1 MSMIERPLPY
11 FARIAFPVL
20 RRLVVEQGRAH
31 IWSYGL
37 AFLFMALIAAST
49 TYSAYLLKHIIN
61 GLTIERDF
69 RALRIL
75 AFTVAGLY
83 LLKGFATYG
92 QIVTLSRIGN
102 RIIASVQEQLFDRL
116 MDQNVSFFHER
127 RSSEFM
133 SRLTLAANGARD
145 VLQALITSIGRD
157 ALTVIGLVTVMMVQD
172 PMLTVIAL
180 AGLPVI
186 GFTLGRLIR
195 RVRKYVL
202 RSFHGVTRILDIMLE
217 AAQGIRIVK
226 SFNLEAL
233 MRNRMHETVRDVERA
248 ANKIAAIQA
257 MASPLSDTLG
267 GLAVAGVIVYGG
279 WRVINAG
286 HDAGAFFSFIGSL
299 LLAYEPAKRLGRLNL
314 EIQNGLIGV
323 SLMYEVLDAR
333 SHEPRQVGLPPLV
346 AGEGRIE
353 LSDVNFA
360 YPGRAAVLEGLSLTV
375 EPGKTTALVG
385 GSGGGKS
392 TILNLILRF
401 FDPASG
407 KIAIDGQSTPDV
419 DLASLRAAI
428 GFVSQDVYLFR
439 GSIRDNIALGK
450 LGASEDEIIAA
461 AKAAHAHDFIS
472 GFRLGY
478 ETDVG
483 ELGTQLSGGQKQR
496 IAIARAFLKNAPIL
510 LLDEPTAAL
519 DPESER
525 EVQKALDELG
535 RGRTTLVV
543 AHRLQTVVMASRI
556 YVIEAGR
563 VAEAGTHDEL
573 IGKRGVYYN
582 YYARQT
588 PERLLASLP
597 DDAGEDEGGKGD
609 EPARQPE
616 LAEATAGAT
625 LFSGLRRPW
634 AAWFRSGH
642 GSRR

>member
-20 RRLVVEQGRAH
+20 RRLVAEEGRAH
-31 IWSYGL
+31 IAGYAL
-37 AFLFMALIAAST
+37 AFVFMAIVAAAT

-83 LLKGFATYG
+83 LLKGFATFG

-102 RIIASVQEQLFDRL
+102 RIIASVQERLFDRL
-116 MDQNVSFFHER
+116 MEQNVSFFHDR

-133 SRLTLAANGARD
+133 ARLTVAANGARD

-157 ALTVIGLVTVMMVQD
+157 ALTVIGLVAVMLVQD
-172 PMLTVIAL
+172 PMLTIIAL

-186 GFTLGRLIR
+186 GVTLGKLIK

-217 AAQGIRIVK
+217 AAQGVRIVK

-233 MRNRMHETVRDVERA
+233 MRKRMHDTVHEVERA
-248 ANKIAAIQA
+248 ANKIATIQA

-267 GLAVAGVIVYGG
+267 GLAVAGVIIYGG
-279 WRVINAG
+279 WHVING
-286 HDAGAFFSFIGSL
+286 GNDAGSFFSFIGSL

-323 SLMYEVLDAR
+323 NLMYEVLDAKAY
-333 SHEPRQVGLPPLV
+333 EPRRVGLPPLTIT
-346 AGEGRIE
+346 EGRIE
-353 LSDVNFA
+353 LSDISFA
-360 YPGRAAVLEGLSLTV
+360 YPGRGGVLNHLTLSV

-401 FDPASG
+401 FEPQAG
-407 KIAIDGQSTPDV
+407 EIRIDGQSALAV
-419 DLASLRAAI
+419 DLASLRTAI

-450 LGASEDEIIAA
+450 PGASEAEIIAA
-461 AKAAHAHDFIS
+461 AKAAHAHDFID

-478 ETDVG
+478 DTDVG

-496 IAIARAFLKNAPIL
+496 IAIARAFLKDAPIL

-556 YVIEAGR
+556 YVIESGR
-563 VAEAGTHDEL
+563 VAETGTHDEL
-573 IGKRGVYYN
+573 IGARGVYFN

-588 PERLLASLP
+588 PERLIASPPEDDLALP
-597 DDAGEDEGGKGD
+597 PPKEEAEAK
-609 EPARQPE
+609 EPAF
-616 LAEATAGAT
+616 AEAPGFAAR
-625 LFSGLRRPW
+625 LSGLRRPW

>member
-1 MSMIERPLPY
+1 MSMIGRPLPY

-20 RRLVVEQGRAH
+20 RRLVVEQGRGHFWA
-31 IWSYGL
+31 YAL
-37 AFLFMALIAAST
+37 AFLFMAIVAGAST
-49 TYSAYLLKHIIN
+49 ASAYLLKPIIN
-61 GLTIERDF
+61 GLMIERDF

-75 AFTVAGLY
+75 AVTVAGLY

-102 RIIASVQEQLFDRL
+102 RIIASVQERLFDRL
-116 MDQNVSFFHER
+116 MDQNVSFFLDR

-157 ALTVIGLVTVMMVQD
+157 ALTLIGLVAVMFIQD
-172 PMLTVIAL
+172 PALTLIAL
-180 AGLPVI
+180 AGLPI
-186 GFTLGRLIR
+186 AGMTLGKLIK
-195 RVRKYVL
+195 RVRKYAL

-217 AAQGIRIVK
+217 AAQGVRIVK
-226 SFNLEAL
+226 SFNLEGM
-233 MRNRMHETVRDVERA
+233 MRERMRGAVQDVERA

-257 MASPLSDTLG
+257 LANPLTDTLG
-267 GLAVAGVIVYGG
+267 GLAVAGVILYGG
-279 WRVINAG
+279 WRVIGGAQ
-286 HDAGAFFSFIGSL
+286 DPGAFVSFIGSL

-323 SLMYEVLDAR
+323 TLMYEVLDSQ
-333 SHEPRQVGLPPLV
+333 SHEPRIAGLPPLEV
-346 AGEGRIE
+346 GEGRIE
-353 LSDVNFA
+353 LADVSFA
-360 YPGRAAVLEGLSLTV
+360 YAGRAEVLDHLNLSV

-401 FDPASG
+401 FDPDSG
-407 KIAIDGQSTPDV
+407 KIMIDGQSTRDV
-419 DLASLRAAI
+419 DLASLRSVI

-450 LGASEDEIIAA
+450 PGATEEEIVTA
-461 AKAAHAHDFIS
+461 AKAAHAHDFIR

-478 ETDVG
+478 DTDVG

-496 IAIARAFLKNAPIL
+496 IAIARAFLKDAPIL

-556 YVIEAGR
+556 YVIENGR
-563 VAEAGTHDEL
+563 VAEAGTHDGL
-573 IGKRGVYYN
+573 IAKRGVYYN

-588 PERLLASLP
+588 PERLVATLP
-597 DDAGEDEGGKGD
+597 DEAAKEASAPQEQDF
-609 EPARQPE
+609 
-616 LAEATAGAT
+616 AEAAGGSPMLSA
-625 LFSGLRRPW
+625 LRRPW
-634 AAWFRSGH
+634 AAWFRTGH

>member
-11 FARIAFPVL
+11 FTRIAFPVL
-20 RRLVVEQGRAH
+20 RRLVAEEGRAH
-31 IWSYGL
+31 IAAYAL
-37 AFLFMALIAAST
+37 AFVFMAIVAAST

-83 LLKGFATYG
+83 LLKGFATFG

-102 RIIASVQEQLFDRL
+102 RIIASVQERLFDKL
-116 MDQNVSFFHER
+116 MDQNVSFFHDR
-127 RSSEFM
+127 RSAEFM

-145 VLQALITSIGRD
+145 VLQAMITSIGRD
-157 ALTVIGLVTVMMVQD
+157 ALTVIGLVAVMLIQD

-186 GFTLGRLIR
+186 GVTLGKLIK

-217 AAQGIRIVK
+217 AAQGVRIVK
-226 SFNLEAL
+226 SFNLETM
-233 MRNRMHETVRDVERA
+233 MRQRMHDTVREVERA
-248 ANKIAAIQA
+248 SNKIATIQA

-267 GLAVAGVIVYGG
+267 GLAVAGVIIYGG
-279 WRVINAG
+279 WGVINGG
-286 HDAGAFFSFIGSL
+286 HDPGGFFSFIGSL

-323 SLMYEVLDAR
+323 GLMYEVLDAKAN
-333 SHEPRQVGLPPLV
+333 EPRAIGLPPLTIT
-346 AGEGRIE
+346 EGRVE
-353 LSDVNFA
+353 LNDVSFA
-360 YPGRAAVLEGLSLTV
+360 YPGRGEVLDRLTLSV

-401 FDPASG
+401 FDPRSG
-407 KIAIDGQSTPDV
+407 DIRIDGQSALAV

-450 LGASEDEIIAA
+450 LGATEGEIMAA
-461 AKAAHAHDFIS
+461 AKAAHAHDFIQ
-472 GFRLGY
+472 GFRYGY
-478 ETDVG
+478 DTDVG

-525 EVQKALDELG
+525 EVQRALDALG
-535 RGRTTLVV
+535 KGRTTLVV

-556 YVIEAGR
+556 YVIENGR
-563 VAEAGTHDEL
+563 VAESGTHDEL
-573 IGKRGVYYN
+573 IGKRGVYFN

-588 PERLLASLP
+588 PERLIASPP
-597 DDAGEDEGGKGD
+597 DDDDPAMPRPETEAR
-609 EPARQPE
+609 EPE
-616 LAEATAGAT
+616 FAEAPGIAAR
-625 LFSGLRRPW
+625 FSGLKRPW
-634 AAWFRSGH
+634 ASWFRSGH

>member
-11 FARIAFPVL
+11 FTRIAFPVL
-20 RRLVVEQGRAH
+20 RRLVLEHGRVH
-31 IWSYGL
+31 LWGYVL
-37 AFLFMALIAAST
+37 AFVFMALVAAST
-49 TYSAYLLKHIIN
+49 TYSAYLLKNIIN
-61 GLTIERDF
+61 GLMIERDF

-75 AFTVAGLY
+75 AFTIAGLY
-83 LLKGFATYG
+83 VLKGFATYG

-102 RIIASVQEQLFDRL
+102 RIIASVQERLFDRL
-116 MDQNVSFFHER
+116 MEQNVSYFHDR

-145 VLQALITSIGRD
+145 VMQALITSIGRD
-157 ALTVIGLVTVMMVQD
+157 ALTVVGLVGVMIVQD
-172 PMLTVIAL
+172 PLLTVIAL
-180 AGLPVI
+180 AGLPFI
-186 GFTLGRLIR
+186 GITLGKLIK

-217 AAQGIRIVK
+217 AAQGVRIVK

-233 MRNRMHETVRDVERA
+233 MRKRMRDTVHEVERA

-267 GLAVAGVIVYGG
+267 GLAVSGVILYGG
-279 WRVINAG
+279 WRVIQGG

-323 SLMYEVLDAR
+323 TLMYEVLDAK
-333 SHEPRQVGLPPLV
+333 SLEPRAEGLPPLR
-346 AGEGRIE
+346 ACGGRIT
-353 LSDVNFA
+353 LTDVSFA
-360 YPGRAAVLEGLSLTV
+360 YPGRGDVLDHLSLSV

-392 TILNLILRF
+392 TILNLVLRF
-401 FDPASG
+401 FDPSSG
-407 KIAIDGQSTPDV
+407 EIRIDGENTRDV
-419 DLASLRAAI
+419 DIASLRAVI
-428 GFVSQDVYLFR
+428 GYVSQDVYLFR
-439 GSIRDNIALGK
+439 GTIRDNIALGK
-450 LGASEDEIIAA
+450 PGSSDEEIVGAAR
-461 AKAAHAHDFIS
+461 AAHAHSFIS

-478 ETDVG
+478 DTDVG

-543 AHRLQTVVMASRI
+543 AHRLQTVVQASRI
-556 YVIEAGR
+556 YVIENGS

-573 IGKRGVYYN
+573 IANRGVYYN

-588 PERLLASLP
+588 PERMLGP
-597 DDAGEDEGGKGD
+597 V
-609 EPARQPE
+609 EPNPGTPE
-616 LAEATAGAT
+616 SVRPRVAAATSE
-625 LFSGLRRPW
+625 LSGSRKPW
-634 AAWFRSGH
+634 AALFRTG
-642 GSRR
+642 RE

>member
-11 FARIAFPVL
+11 FGRIAFPVL

-31 IWSYGL
+31 LRAYAL
-37 AFLFMALIAAST
+37 AFLFMALVAGCT

-75 AFTVAGLY
+75 AFTIAGLY
-83 LLKGFATYG
+83 LLKGFATFG

-116 MDQNVSFFHER
+116 MDQNVSFFHDR

-145 VLQALITSIGRD
+145 VLQALITTIGRD
-157 ALTVIGLVTVMMVQD
+157 ALTVVGLVSVMIIQD
-172 PMLTVIAL
+172 PVLTVIAL

-186 GFTLGRLIR
+186 GVTLGKLIK

-217 AAQGIRIVK
+217 AAQGVRIVK
-226 SFNLEAL
+226 SFNLEGL
-233 MRNRMHETVRDVERA
+233 MRRRMRDTVHEVERA

-257 MASPLSDTLG
+257 LASPLSDTLG
-267 GLAVAGVIVYGG
+267 GLAVAGVIIYGG
-279 WRVINAG
+279 WRVINEG
-286 HDAGAFFSFIGSL
+286 HDAGALFSFIGSL

-323 SLMYEVLDAR
+323 TLMYEVLDAR
-333 SHEPRQVGLPPLV
+333 SHEPRQAGLPPLL

-353 LSDVNFA
+353 LNDVCFA
-360 YPGRAAVLEGLSLTV
+360 YPGRGEVLDHLSLAV

-392 TILNLILRF
+392 TILSLILRF
-401 FDPASG
+401 FDPQAG
-407 KIAIDGQSTPDV
+407 ELTIDGQSTRAV

-450 LGASEDEIIAA
+450 PGAGEEEIVAA
-461 AKAAHAHDFIS
+461 AKAAHAHDFIC

-478 ETDVG
+478 DTDVG

-525 EVQKALDELG
+525 EVQRALDALG

-556 YVIEAGR
+556 YVIEQGR
-563 VAEAGTHDEL
+563 VAEAGTHAEL
-573 IGKRGVYYN
+573 LDQRGVYYN
-582 YYARQT
+582 YYASQT
-588 PERLLASLP
+588 PERLIAPAASEAKL
-597 DDAGEDEGGKGD
+597 
-609 EPARQPE
+609 EPAQ
-616 LAEATAGAT
+616 AEAEREPAFAEAPAPSGR
-625 LFSGLRRPW
+625 LSGLRRPW
-634 AAWFRSGH
+634 ASWFRNGH

>member
-31 IWSYGL
+31 VRGYAL
-37 AFLFMALIAAST
+37 AFVFMALVAAST

-61 GLTIERDF
+61 GLMIERDF

-75 AFTVAGLY
+75 SLTVCGLY
-83 LLKGFATYG
+83 LVKGFATYG

-102 RIIASVQEQLFDRL
+102 RVIASVQERLFDRL
-116 MDQNVSFFHER
+116 MDQNVSFFHDR

-157 ALTVIGLVTVMMVQD
+157 ALTVIGLVAVMVIQD
-172 PMLTVIAL
+172 PVLTLIAL
-180 AGLPVI
+180 AGLPLI
-186 GFTLGRLIR
+186 GITLGKLIK
-195 RVRKYVL
+195 RVRKYAL

-217 AAQGIRIVK
+217 AAQGVRIVK
-226 SFNLEAL
+226 SFNLEAM
-233 MRNRMHETVRDVERA
+233 MRGRMRAAVHDVERA

-257 MASPLSDTLG
+257 LANPLSDTLG
-267 GLAVAGVIVYGG
+267 GIAVSAVIFYGG
-279 WRVINAG
+279 WRVIEG
-286 HDAGAFFSFIGSL
+286 GQDPGSFFSFIGSL

-323 SLMYEVLDAR
+323 NLMYEVLDAK
-333 SHEPRQVGLPPLV
+333 SLEPQAAGLPALAV
-346 AGEGRIE
+346 REGRVE
-353 LSDVNFA
+353 LDEVTFA
-360 YPGRAAVLEGLSLTV
+360 YPGRADALDRLNLSV
-375 EPGKTTALVG
+375 AAGQTTALVG

-401 FDPASG
+401 FDPRSG
-407 KIAIDGQSTPDV
+407 TITIDGQSTRGV
-419 DLASLRAAI
+419 DIASLRAAI

-450 LGASEDEIIAA
+450 EGASEDEIVAA
-461 AKAAHAHDFIS
+461 AKAAHAHDFIR

-478 ETDVG
+478 DTDVG

-525 EVQKALDELG
+525 EVQKALDALG

-543 AHRLQTVVMASRI
+543 AHRLQTVVQASRI
-556 YVIEAGR
+556 YVIENGR

-573 IGKRGVYYN
+573 IRKQGAYYN
-582 YYARQT
+582 YYARHT
-588 PERLLASLP
+588 PEHLLAPLP
-597 DDAGEDEGGKGD
+597 ASPAKE
-609 EPARQPE
+609 EPALVE
-616 LAEATAGAT
+616 MA
-625 LFSGLRRPW
+625 SGEVSGSRKPW
-634 AAWFRSGH
+634 ASWFRTGH

>member
-11 FARIAFPVL
+11 FARIAYPVL
-20 RRLVVEQGRAH
+20 RRLLMEQGRAH
-31 IWSYGL
+31 FWSYAL
-37 AFLFMALIAAST
+37 AFVFMAIVATASAT
-49 TYSAYLLKHIIN
+49 SAYLLKPIIN
-61 GLTIERDF
+61 GLMVERDF
-69 RALRIL
+69 RALRVL
-75 AFTVAGLY
+75 AITIAGLY

-102 RIIASVQEQLFDRL
+102 RIVASVQERLFDRL
-116 MDQNVSFFHER
+116 MDQNVSFFNDR

-157 ALTVIGLVTVMMVQD
+157 ALTLIGLIAVMLIQD
-172 PMLTVIAL
+172 PVLTLLAI
-180 AGLPVI
+180 AGLPFAGV
-186 GFTLGRLIR
+186 TLGRLIK
-195 RVRKYVL
+195 RVRKYAL

-217 AAQGIRIVK
+217 AAQGVRIVK
-226 SFNLEAL
+226 SFNLEAM
-233 MRNRMHETVRDVERA
+233 MRERMRAAVHAVERA
-248 ANKIAAIQA
+248 ANKVAAIQA
-257 MASPLSDTLG
+257 LANPLTDTLG
-267 GLAVAGVIVYGG
+267 GIAVAGVILYGG
-279 WRVINAG
+279 WRVIEGG
-286 HDAGAFFSFIGSL
+286 HDPGAFISFIGSL

-323 SLMYEVLDAR
+323 NLMYEVLDAK
-333 SHEPRQVGLPPLV
+333 SQEPQAEGLPPLRV
-346 AGEGRIE
+346 GEGRIE
-353 LSDVNFA
+353 LADVSFA
-360 YPGRAAVLEGLSLTV
+360 YPGRADVLDRLSLSV

-392 TILNLILRF
+392 TVLSLILRF
-401 FDPASG
+401 FDPHSG
-407 KIAIDGQSTPDV
+407 EITIDGRSVREV

-428 GFVSQDVYLFR
+428 GYVSQDVYLFR

-450 LGASEDEIIAA
+450 ENATEEEIITA

-472 GFRLGY
+472 GFRHGY
-478 ETDVG
+478 DTDVG

-496 IAIARAFLKNAPIL
+496 IAIARAFLKDAPIL

-525 EVQKALDELG
+525 EVQKALDALG

-543 AHRLQTVVMASRI
+543 AHRLQTVVQASRI
-556 YVIEAGR
+556 YVIENGR

-573 IGKRGVYYN
+573 LAQHGVYYN

-588 PERLLASLP
+588 PERLLAP
-597 DDAGEDEGGKGD
+597 VAQEAAQETAKR
-609 EPARQPE
+609 EPA
-616 LAEATAGAT
+616 LAEAAAGAPR
-625 LFSGLRRPW
+625 LSGSRRPW

>member
-1 MSMIERPLPY
+1 MSMIDRPLPY
-11 FARIAFPVL
+11 FGRIAFPVL

-31 IWSYGL
+31 FLGYAL
-37 AFLFMALIAAST
+37 AFLFMAIVAGSQ
-49 TYSAYLLKHIIN
+49 TYSAYLLKPIIN

-69 RALRIL
+69 RGLRIL
-75 AFTVAGLY
+75 AFTIAGLY

-102 RIIASVQEQLFDRL
+102 RIIASVQERLFDRL
-116 MDQNVSFFHER
+116 MDQNVSFFHDR

-157 ALTVIGLVTVMMVQD
+157 ALTLIGLVAVMIIQD
-172 PMLTVIAL
+172 PVLTLIAI
-180 AGLPVI
+180 AGLPVA
-186 GFTLGRLIR
+186 GVTLGKLIK
-195 RVRKYVL
+195 RVRKYAL

-217 AAQGIRIVK
+217 AAQGVRIVK
-226 SFNLEAL
+226 SFNLEAM
-233 MRNRMHETVRDVERA
+233 MRDRMRGAVHAVERA

-257 MASPLSDTLG
+257 LANPLSDTLG
-267 GLAVAGVIVYGG
+267 GLAVAGVILYGG
-279 WRVINAG
+279 WHVIEG
-286 HDAGAFFSFIGSL
+286 VQDPGAFFSFIGSL

-323 SLMYEVLDAR
+323 TLMYEVLDAE
-333 SHEPRQVGLPPLV
+333 SHEPQVAGLPKLSV
-346 AGEGRIE
+346 GEGRVD
-353 LSDVNFA
+353 LVDVSFA
-360 YPGRAAVLEGLSLTV
+360 YPGRAEVLDHLSLSV

-401 FDPASG
+401 FDPGSG
-407 KIAIDGQSTPDV
+407 EIRIDGQTTRDV
-419 DLASLRAAI
+419 DIASLRAAL

-450 LGASEDEIIAA
+450 EGATEAEIVAA
-461 AKAAHAHDFIS
+461 AKAAHAHDFIT
-472 GFRLGY
+472 GFRIGY
-478 ETDVG
+478 DTDVG

-525 EVQKALDELG
+525 EVQKALDALG

-543 AHRLQTVVMASRI
+543 AHRLQTVVQASRI
-556 YVIEAGR
+556 FVIENGR

-573 IGKRGVYYN
+573 IAKQGVYYN

-588 PERLLASLP
+588 PERLLAP
-597 DDAGEDEGGKGD
+597 AK
-609 EPARQPE
+609 EPEFAEVASPVPE
-616 LAEATAGAT
+616 L
-625 LFSGLRRPW
+625 SGSRRPW
-634 AAWFRSGH
+634 ASWFRTGH

>member
-1 MSMIERPLPY
+1 MSMLERPLPY
-11 FARIAFPVL
+11 FARIAYPVL

-31 IWSYGL
+31 ISGYAL
-37 AFLFMALIAAST
+37 AFVFMALVAAST

-61 GLTIERDF
+61 GLMIERDF
-69 RALRIL
+69 KALRIL

-83 LLKGFATYG
+83 LLKGFATFG

-102 RIIASVQEQLFDRL
+102 RIIAAVQERLFDRL

-157 ALTVIGLVTVMMVQD
+157 ALTVVGLIIVMLIQD

-186 GFTLGRLIR
+186 GVTLGKLIK

-217 AAQGIRIVK
+217 AAQGVRIVK
-226 SFNLEAL
+226 SFNLEAM
-233 MRNRMHETVRDVERA
+233 MRRRMRDAVHEVERA
-248 ANKIAAIQA
+248 ANKIATIQA
-257 MASPLSDTLG
+257 LASPLSDTLG

-279 WRVINAG
+279 WRVINNG
-286 HDAGAFFSFIGSL
+286 QDAGAFFSFIGSL

-323 SLMYEVLDAR
+323 TLMYEVLDAK
-333 SHEPRQVGLPPLV
+333 SHEPRQIGLPPLV
-346 AGEGRIE
+346 VSEGRIA
-353 LSDVNFA
+353 LSDVSFA
-360 YPGRAAVLEGLSLTV
+360 YPGRAEVLERLSLTV

-407 KIAIDGQSTPDV
+407 DIAIDGQSIQKV

-450 LGASEDEIIAA
+450 PGASEDEIVNA

-472 GFRLGY
+472 GFRQGY
-478 ETDVG
+478 DTDVG

-556 YVIEAGR
+556 YVIENGS
-563 VAEAGTHDEL
+563 VAESGTHDEL

-588 PERLLASLP
+588 PERLVASLP
-597 DDAGEDEGGKGD
+597 EEADGDEGAKD
-609 EPARQPE
+609 DVRQPE
-616 LAEATAGAT
+616 LAEASAGAS

>member
-31 IWSYGL
+31 LWGYAL
-37 AFLFMALIAAST
+37 AFVFMAVVAAST

-61 GLTIERDF
+61 GLMIERDF
-69 RALRIL
+69 RALRVL

-83 LLKGFATYG
+83 LVKGFATYG

-116 MDQNVSFFHER
+116 MDQNVSFFHDR

-145 VLQALITSIGRD
+145 VLQAMITSIGRD
-157 ALTVIGLVTVMMVQD
+157 ALTVIGLIGVMIVQD
-172 PMLTVIAL
+172 PALTVIAL

-186 GFTLGRLIR
+186 GVTLGKLIK

-217 AAQGIRIVK
+217 AAQGVRIVK

-233 MRNRMHETVRDVERA
+233 MRQRMRETVHEVERA

-267 GLAVAGVIVYGG
+267 GLAVAGVILYGG
-279 WRVINAG
+279 WRVIEG
-286 HDAGAFFSFIGSL
+286 GQDAGAFFSFIGSL

-323 SLMYEVLDAR
+323 TLMYDVLDAKPL
-333 SHEPRQVGLPPLV
+333 EPQAQGLPLLR
-346 AGEGRIE
+346 AGEGRIVIA
-353 LSDVNFA
+353 DVSFA
-360 YPGRAAVLEGLSLTV
+360 YPGRAEVLEHLSLSV

-392 TILNLILRF
+392 TILNLVLRF
-401 FDPASG
+401 FDPSSG
-407 KIAIDGQSTPDV
+407 VIRIDGQNTREV
-419 DLASLRAAI
+419 DIASLRAAI
-428 GFVSQDVYLFR
+428 GYVSQDVYLFR

-450 LGASEDEIIAA
+450 PGAGEDEIVAA

-478 ETDVG
+478 DTDVG

-510 LLDEPTAAL
+510 LLDEPTASL

-525 EVQKALDELG
+525 EVQKALDALG

-543 AHRLQTVVMASRI
+543 AHRLQTVVQASRI
-556 YVIEAGR
+556 YVIENGC
-563 VAEAGTHDEL
+563 VAEAGTHEEL
-573 IGKRGVYYN
+573 IGKHGVYYN

-588 PERLLASLP
+588 PERMLTPLTQTL
-597 DDAGEDEGGKGD
+597 DAQ
-609 EPARQPE
+609 EPALTGATTEAPE
-616 LAEATAGAT
+616 LKG
-625 LFSGLRRPW
+625 SRKPW

-642 GSRR
+642 GSQR

>member
-11 FARIAFPVL
+11 FARIAYPVL

-31 IWSYGL
+31 IRGYAL
-37 AFLFMALIAAST
+37 AFLFMALVAGSQ
-49 TYSAYLLKHIIN
+49 TYSAYLLKPVIN
-61 GLTIERDF
+61 GLTVERDF
-69 RALRIL
+69 RGLRIL
-75 AFTVAGLY
+75 AFTIAGLY

-102 RIIASVQEQLFDRL
+102 RIIASVQERLFDRL
-116 MDQNVSFFHER
+116 MDQNVSYFHDR

-157 ALTVIGLVTVMMVQD
+157 ALTLVGLVAVMLIQD
-172 PMLTVIAL
+172 PLMTLIAL
-180 AGLPVI
+180 AGLPVA
-186 GFTLGRLIR
+186 GVTLGKLIK
-195 RVRKYVL
+195 RVRKYAV

-226 SFNLEAL
+226 SFNLESL
-233 MRNRMHETVRDVERA
+233 MRERMRAAVHEVERA

-257 MASPLSDTLG
+257 MANPLSDTLG
-267 GLAVAGVIVYGG
+267 GLAVSGVILYGG
-279 WRVINAG
+279 WRVIEGAQ
-286 HDAGAFFSFIGSL
+286 DPGAFFSFIGSL

-323 SLMYEVLDAR
+323 TLMYEVLDAK
-333 SHEPRQVGLPPLV
+333 SHEPRI
-346 AGEGRIE
+346 AGQPALQAGVGRIE
-353 LSDVNFA
+353 LTDISFA
-360 YPGRAAVLEGLSLTV
+360 YPGRADALDRLTLSV

-401 FDPASG
+401 YDPRTG
-407 KIAIDGQSTPDV
+407 EIRIDGQSTREV
-419 DLASLRAAI
+419 DIASLRAKL

-439 GSIRDNIALGK
+439 GTIRDNIALGK
-450 LGASEDEIIAA
+450 PGATDDEIVAA

-478 ETDVG
+478 DTDVG
-483 ELGTQLSGGQKQR
+483 ELGTQMSGGQKQR
-496 IAIARAFLKNAPIL
+496 IAIARAFLKDAPIL

-525 EVQKALDELG
+525 EVQKALDALG

-543 AHRLQTVVMASRI
+543 AHRLQTVVQASRI
-556 YVIEAGR
+556 YVIEKGR

-573 IGKRGVYYN
+573 IERGGVYYN
-582 YYARQT
+582 YYARQA
-588 PERLLASLP
+588 PERAAAP
-597 DDAGEDEGGKGD
+597 VVK
-609 EPARQPE
+609 EPA
-616 LAEATAGAT
+616 LAEIGGAAELT
-625 LFSGLRRPW
+625 GSKKPW
-634 AAWFRSGH
+634 ASWFRSGH
-642 GSRR
+642 APRR

>member
-20 RRLVVEQGRAH
+20 RRLIVEQGRAH
-31 IWSYGL
+31 IQGYAL
-37 AFLFMALIAAST
+37 AFVFMALVAAST

-61 GLTIERDF
+61 GLMIERDF
-69 RALRIL
+69 KALRIL

-83 LLKGFATYG
+83 LLKGFATFG

-102 RIIASVQEQLFDRL
+102 RIIASVQERHFNRL
-116 MDQNVSFFHER
+116 MDQNVSYFHDR

-145 VLQALITSIGRD
+145 VLQAMITSIGRD
-157 ALTVIGLVTVMMVQD
+157 ALTVIGLVAVMIIQD
-172 PMLTVIAL
+172 PILTVIAL

-186 GFTLGRLIR
+186 GVTLGKLIK

-202 RSFHGVTRILDIMLE
+202 RSYHGVTRILDIMLE
-217 AAQGIRIVK
+217 AAQGVRIVK
-226 SFNLEAL
+226 SFNLESL
-233 MRNRMHETVRDVERA
+233 LRKRMHDTVHEVERA
-248 ANKIAAIQA
+248 ANKIATIQA

-267 GLAVAGVIVYGG
+267 GIAVACVIIYGG
-279 WRVINAG
+279 WRVINGG

-323 SLMYEVLDAR
+323 TLMYEVLDAK
-333 SHEPRQVGLPPLV
+333 SHEPRQLGLPGLAV
-346 AGEGRIE
+346 REGRIE
-353 LSDVNFA
+353 LTDVSFA
-360 YPGRAAVLEGLSLTV
+360 YPGRSEVLDRLSLTV

-401 FDPASG
+401 FDPAAG
-407 KIAIDGQSTPDV
+407 EIAIDGQSTREV
-419 DLASLRAAI
+419 DLVSLRAAI

-439 GSIRDNIALGK
+439 GTIRDNIALGK
-450 LGASEDEIIAA
+450 PGATEEEIIAA
-461 AKAAHAHDFIS
+461 ARAAHAHDFIS
-472 GFRLGY
+472 SFRQGY

-556 YVIEAGR
+556 YVIESGR
-563 VAEAGTHDEL
+563 VAETGTHDEL
-573 IGKRGVYYN
+573 IGQRGVYYN
-582 YYARQT
+582 YYARQM

-597 DDAGEDEGGKGD
+597 EENGESEGAKEDA
-609 EPARQPE
+609 ATRQPE
-616 LAEATAGAT
+616 LAEASTGGT
-625 LFSGLRRPW
+625 LLSGLRRPW